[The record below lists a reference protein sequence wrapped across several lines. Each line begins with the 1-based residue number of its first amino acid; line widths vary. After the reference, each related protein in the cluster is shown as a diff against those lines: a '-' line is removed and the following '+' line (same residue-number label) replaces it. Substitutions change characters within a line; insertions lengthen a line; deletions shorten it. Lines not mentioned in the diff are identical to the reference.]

1 MRMLLSFQVSN
12 FLSFDSPVR
21 FDLTAAK
28 EIQNNDRVAR
38 QTDGSPRILQS
49 AVLFGGNAA
58 GKSNLCKALKFAK
71 NLIVLGTKPEGTLNR
86 MPFKLRKAAV
96 SSPSTFEFEILTG
109 ELGDEEIHR
118 YSLHFSSREVVF
130 ESLVQIRPASERV
143 IFTRHARGSE
153 HDFNLEWVERKEWT
167 EEDRQFAR
175 FVAKGTR
182 KNQPFL
188 TEAVDRNLKFFTSV
202 ASWFRDSLVIVDANV
217 EYLSLETLNENR
229 PELRAY
235 VARMLNGSDTGIIA
249 VEAEPV
255 SIDSTGIPP
264 MSREHLASTLKEGG
278 SGALV
283 RSIQGQR
290 FSVYMQG
297 GELKA
302 AKAKLYRKSADDDTR
317 VAFDVSEESDGTMRL
332 FDLLPLFHELMVKG
346 SRRTYVV
353 DELDKSMHTH
363 LTKKLFDYYL
373 SSRTP
378 NSRGQLI
385 ATLHDTELLDQKMFR
400 RDEMWIVR
408 RDKNGAST
416 LTRISN
422 ERHLRHDKDL
432 RRGYL
437 QNTVV
442 GLPEIKLIVE
452 PTQAELF

>member
-1 MRMLLSFQVSN
+1 
-12 FLSFDSPVR
+12 
-21 FDLTAAK
+21 
-28 EIQNNDRVAR
+28 
-38 QTDGSPRILQS
+38 
-49 AVLFGGNAA
+49 
-58 GKSNLCKALKFAK
+58 
-71 NLIVLGTKPEGTLNR
+71 
-86 MPFKLRKAAV
+86 
-96 SSPSTFEFEILTG
+96 
-109 ELGDEEIHR
+109 
-118 YSLHFSSREVVF
+118 
-130 ESLVQIRPASERV
+130 
-143 IFTRHARGSE
+143 
-153 HDFNLEWVERKEWT
+153 
-167 EEDRQFAR
+167 
-175 FVAKGTR
+175 
-182 KNQPFL
+182 
-188 TEAVDRNLKFFTSV
+188 
-202 ASWFRDSLVIVDANV
+202 
-217 EYLSLETLNENR
+217 
-229 PELRAY
+229 
-235 VARMLNGSDTGIIA
+235 
-249 VEAEPV
+249 
-255 SIDSTGIPP
+255 